1 MASHKSITKLLKQNK
16 PRGLLSAV
24 AVAVVIAVVTVGR
37 LVFTYDDFRSE
48 IFEAW
53 EWILAL
59 VGLNVLVIGVVL
71 AVLVK
76 VLKPQNW
83 IAYALVVILSFPAI
97 VATPIAVSAITG
109 TDVPG
114 QPESVKLSEIYSP
127 WEDWLRDEIE
137 EPVKAARTDEIRAL
151 VNRYE
156 TRGKAGKRE
165 LIDRLDQSLSDEG
178 LSEEELGAV
187 VDEVK
192 LTIDQTGIRYS
203 RRLRQV
209 ARMLY
214 AEGHRSAVKDLG
226 RIG

>member
-1 MASHKSITKLLKQNK
+1 MASHRSITKLLKKSK
-16 PRGLLSAV
+16 PRGVASLLG
-24 AVAVVIAVVTVGR
+24 VAVVIAIVTVGR

-59 VGLNVLVIGVVL
+59 VGLNVVVIGIVI

-76 VLKPQNW
+76 VLEPRNW
-83 IAYALVVILSFPAI
+83 PAYALVVILSFPAI

-114 QPESVKLSEIYSP
+114 QSESVKLSEIYSP
-127 WEDWLRDEIE
+127 WEDWLSDEIE
-137 EPVKAARTDEIRAL
+137 EPVKSARADEIRAL
-151 VNRYE
+151 VDRYE

-165 LIDRLDQSLSDEG
+165 LIDRLDESLSDEG
-178 LSEEELGAV
+178 LSEQQVAAV
-187 VDEVK
+187 VDSVK

-214 AEGHRSAVKDLG
+214 ADGYRSAVKDLA